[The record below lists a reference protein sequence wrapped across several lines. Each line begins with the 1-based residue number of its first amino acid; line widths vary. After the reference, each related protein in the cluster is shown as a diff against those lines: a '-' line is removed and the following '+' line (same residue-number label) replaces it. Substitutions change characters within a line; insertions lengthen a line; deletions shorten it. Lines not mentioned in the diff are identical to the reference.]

1 MYDHIFVVGNG
12 KTSRA
17 NVEAL
22 IDDYIYANP
31 KLHIQFHYEKVMS
44 EGQFWL
50 KSYAEDKKI
59 QYTISSGSEELGVKS
74 ESSSAFFLFW
84 SDEDPEASNAL
95 VLAKDLN
102 IPAFDF
108 TNGLASL
115 LAVEGAT
122 VSKAPEIPEQELV
135 QEPAQEVRNVT
146 HVTVE
151 DVEDFENEGT
161 DPLYSAIDYIAKVF
175 AQAIAR
181 ELKQVLNK

>member
-1 MYDHIFVVGNG
+1 MYDHIYVVGNG

-31 KLHIQFHYEKVMS
+31 ELQIHFHYEKAMS

-50 KSYAEDKKI
+50 KSYAEDKDV
-59 QYTISSGSEELGVKS
+59 QYTVSSGSEDLGVKPN
-74 ESSSAFFLFW
+74 SSSAFFLFW

-95 VLAKDLN
+95 VMAKDLKT
-102 IPAFDF
+102 PAFDF
-108 TNGLASL
+108 TNGLVAL
-115 LAVEGAT
+115 LAVDGAT

-135 QEPAQEVRNVT
+135 QEPEQET
-146 HVTVE
+146 SDGTLDDLEEIEESEE
-151 DVEDFENEGT
+151 DS

-175 AQAIAR
+175 AEAIAR